1 MKTPDDKPV
10 DDDMLSEYD
19 FTGGIRGKQYKAYRA
34 DHTVKIHRS
43 DGTMEQQHVTA
54 EPGTVE
60 LAPDVQAY
68 FPDSESVN
76 RVLRGLIRLVPK
88 QAERE

>member
-1 MKTPDDKPV
+1 MRTPDDKPA
-10 DDDMLSEYD
+10 DEEMLPDYD
-19 FTGGIRGKQYKAYRA
+19 FTGGIRGKHYKAYRA
-34 DHTVKIHRS
+34 DHTVSS
-43 DGTMEQQHVTA
+43 DGTTEQQHVTA

-60 LAPDVQAY
+60 LAPDVQVY

-88 QAERE
+88 QAEQE

>member
-1 MKTPDDKPV
+1 MKTPEDEPLDE
-10 DDDMLSEYD
+10 MLPEYD
-19 FTGGIRGKQYKAYRA
+19 FSGGVRGKHHKAYRTG
-34 DHTVKIHRS
+34 HTVKIHRR
-43 DGTMEQQHVTA
+43 DGSTEERIFAA

-76 RVLRGLIRLVPK
+76 RALRGLIRLIPR
-88 QAERE
+88 QAETE

>member
-1 MKTPDDKPV
+1 MRTPDDKPA
-10 DDDMLSEYD
+10 DEEMLPDYD
-19 FTGGIRGKQYKAYRA
+19 FTGGIRGKHYKAYRA
-34 DHTVKIHRS
+34 DHTVNRS
-43 DGTMEQQHVTA
+43 DGTTEQQHVTA

-60 LAPDVQAY
+60 LAPDVQVY

-88 QAERE
+88 QAEQE